1 MEENAELVSLLEYD
15 STEDF
20 SDTDRQVCF
29 FQIEKKMM

>member
-1 MEENAELVSLLEYD
+1 MEENAEIATLLEYD

-29 FQIEKKMM
+29 F